1 MLGLPDTPIDHAPLI
16 DPVFTG
22 VGNRPA
28 LMRPVYAPKT
38 PKHALVDAFQAFA
51 AQRRRDYEQRDEL
64 EDDE

>member
-1 MLGLPDTPIDHAPLI
+1 MPPASTTRRRVL
-16 DPVFTG
+16 
-22 VGNRPA
+22 A

-38 PKHALVDAFQAFA
+38 PKHALVDSFEAFA